1 MQPVRK
7 HVGETDRRI
16 NKRKTYYN
24 KRDKDSHLPNHSR
37 ESHYTHVWKDD
48 FKILNGNYK
57 SGIQGKISETLY
69 IRSLKPTLDVKEKS
83 FRLKLYN
90 YTVL

>member
-1 MQPVRK
+1 MQPVRE

-16 NKRKTYYN
+16 NKRKIYHN
-24 KRDKDSHLPNHSR
+24 KKDKDSHLPNHSR
-37 ESHYTHVWKDD
+37 ESQYTHVWKDD

-69 IRSLKPTLDVKEKS
+69 IRILFFYFKPEDAGWISSKIL
-83 FRLKLYN
+83 FW
-90 YTVL
+90 